1 MKGRDSL
8 FCQNLPYTQP
18 KEALKVVSA
27 LEQVGKD
34 RDQLWRNHPE
44 VTSWV
49 PAFDETRTGM
59 EENHDIINVLW
70 KTYGDVNE
78 IKTDV
83 LDGDHIHCQLQLVLV
98 HIDLPIPPLLEELCL
113 PSIPN
118 PCKFCKKK
126 LSWNKKKMVSATHS
140 KADLKDR
147 LFNLTVIYPC
157 STALE
162 NKTKTTCS

>member
-1 MKGRDSL
+1 
-8 FCQNLPYTQP
+8 
-18 KEALKVVSA
+18 
-27 LEQVGKD
+27 
-34 RDQLWRNHPE
+34 
-44 VTSWV
+44 
-49 PAFDETRTGM
+49 M

-70 KTYGDVNE
+70 KPYADVNE

-83 LDGDHIHCQLQLVLV
+83 IDGDHIHCQLQLVLV
-98 HIDLPIPPLLEELCL
+98 HIDLPVPPLLEELCL
-113 PSIPN
+113 SSIPK

-126 LSWNKKKMVSATHS
+126 LSCNKKKMVSATRS

-157 STALE
+157 SIALE